1 MSLYSELNLVS
12 FMSGLLMVMDLRCV
26 RTDDL
31 ILFLIMKSRK

>member
-12 FMSGLLMVMDLRCV
+12 FMSGLVMVMNLSYV

-31 ILFLIMKSRK
+31 ILFLIMNSRK